1 MGGVD
6 QPPPDP
12 SPVPESLIS
21 SWPLEGGHAVR
32 DALVAAYDD
41 PQRGYHDTQHL
52 AEVLARL
59 EELAENGTLFDRVP
73 VGLAAWF
80 HDAVYDG
87 ERDAEERSAAWAED
101 ALADLTE
108 PQVVAEAA
116 RLVRLTETHRPDDDD
131 ANGCAL
137 SDGDLAILAA
147 PPERYAQYVVD
158 VRREYSHLADEVFAA
173 GRAGVLRDLLAK
185 PQLFH
190 TPYARKHWEDAARIN
205 MEAELARLPAAA
217 GDRR

>member
-1 MGGVD
+1 MVGVD

-12 SPVPESLIS
+12 SAAPPSILAA
-21 SWPLEGGHAVR
+21 WPLDSGHEVR
-32 DALVAAYDD
+32 DALIQAYGD
-41 PQRGYHDTQHL
+41 PARGYHDTQHL
-52 AEVLARL
+52 GEVLARL
-59 EELAENGTLFDRVP
+59 DELAENGTLFDRVP
-73 VGLAAWF
+73 VALAAWF

-101 ALADLTE
+101 ALSDLAE

-116 RLVRLTETHRPDDDD
+116 RLVRLTETHRPDDND

-147 PPERYAQYVVD
+147 PPERYAEYVVN
-158 VRREYSHLADEVFAA
+158 VRREYSHLGDDVFEA
-173 GRAGVLRDLLAK
+173 GRADVLRDLLAK

-190 TPYARKHWEDAARIN
+190 TAYARKHWEDAARIN
-205 MEAELARLPAAA
+205 MESELSHLPAGAV
-217 GDRR
+217 

>member
-1 MGGVD
+1 MGDVD
-6 QPPPDP
+6 QR
-12 SPVPESLIS
+12 LIA
-21 SWPLEGGHAVR
+21 SWPLAEGRAVR
-32 DALVAAYDD
+32 DSLVEAYSD
-41 PQRGYHDTQHL
+41 PARGYHDTQHL
-52 AEVLARL
+52 SEVLARL
-59 EELAENGTLFDRVP
+59 DELAENGTLFDRVP

-116 RLVRLTETHRPDDDD
+116 RLVRLTETHRPDDSD

-147 PPERYAQYVVD
+147 PPERYAEYVTN
-158 VRREYSHLADEVFAA
+158 VRREYSHLADDVFAA

-190 TPYARKHWEDAARIN
+190 TAYAQRHWEDTARAN
-205 MEAELARLPAAA
+205 MEAELATLP
-217 GDRR
+217 GPV